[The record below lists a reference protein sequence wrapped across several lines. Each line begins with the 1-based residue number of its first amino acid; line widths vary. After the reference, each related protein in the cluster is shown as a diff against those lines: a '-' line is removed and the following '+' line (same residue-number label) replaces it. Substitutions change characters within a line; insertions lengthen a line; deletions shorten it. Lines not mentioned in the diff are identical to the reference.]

1 MNNYINPL
9 RIVLERLGCAD
20 PAKGAFFFWDEVKD
34 WPSGV
39 LDVLVTSGLL
49 QSAQPMTTI
58 ECDGCEENCDMR
70 VEVYPTQEDKPG
82 RAFIVC
88 DKPVDMGRVRVDFR
102 RMEQWHTTGGL
113 ISAALVKLL
122 GLSQSCIQGADGR
135 QWYIGTLKGKK
146 LRSMVTLQ
154 AGDNLTL
161 YLAGHTAPLVD
172 MLTIEKN
179 SLALDKAAL
188 IRLVDNPAGDSKA
201 EAPEARRERLRARV
215 REEKTKG
222 TRAFLR
228 VVAAEEGIS
237 LSRLKQ
243 LIKDDGPSKHDS
255 LKYSPWAGL
264 VVANAKQTSSK
275 KTSTKY

>member
-1 MNNYINPL
+1 MNNHINPL
-9 RIVLERLGCAD
+9 QVVLERLGCAD
-20 PAKGAFFFWDEVKD
+20 PVKGAFFFWDEVKD

-39 LDVLVTSGLL
+39 LDVLVASGLI
-49 QSAQPMTTI
+49 QPAQPMTTI
-58 ECDGCEENCDMR
+58 ECNGCEENCDMR
-70 VEVYPTQEDKPG
+70 VEVYPTQDDKPG

-102 RMEQWHTTGGL
+102 RMEQWQTTGGL
-113 ISAALVKLL
+113 IAAALVKLL
-122 GLSQSCIQGADGR
+122 GLSQPFIQGADGR
-135 QWYIGTLKGKK
+135 QWHVGSLKGKK

-172 MLTIEKN
+172 VLTIEKN
-179 SLALDKAAL
+179 NLALDKAAL

-201 EAPEARRERLRARV
+201 EAPEARRERLRACI

-222 TRAFLR
+222 TKAFLR

-264 VVANAKQTSSK
+264 VVANAKQASSK